1 VSNSLATDER
11 MSQAGVM
18 TMDPI
23 PDVNDLVRLFESEPM
38 DDEGGPWSEYY
49 PYASVRFETTR
60 DDNEVVFSFNPGY
73 EDGRLTVRR
82 AGDVLV
88 DLTLRGVQA
97 ISVDRL
103 HQEALVL
110 SFRSDDVRDLRL
122 TLKPVV
128 RLNWGSEDRGFSL
141 TRS

>member
-1 VSNSLATDER
+1 

-23 PDVNDLVRLFESEPM
+23 PDVNDLLWLFESEPM
-38 DDEGGPWSEYY
+38 DDVGGSWSEYY

-60 DDNEVVFSFNPGY
+60 DDYEVVFSFNPGY
-73 EDGRLTVRR
+73 EDGRLTIHR
-82 AGDVLV
+82 ADDVLL
-88 DLTLRGVQA
+88 DLTLRGIRA
-97 ISVDRL
+97 INVDRL
-103 HQEALVL
+103 HQQALVL
-110 SFRSDDVRDLRL
+110 SFRCDELLDLRL

-128 RLNWGSEDRGFSL
+128 SLTWGSEDRGFSM